1 MDRKILIALL
11 AASVLGIVS
20 YAQAGPPTPSVEVTG
35 SVSVDNF
42 PATQNVQ
49 GTVQVGNF
57 PSTQAVTGSVQVT
70 NAPGTALSVTISPGD
85 AGALSHV
92 GQPIS
97 NHVQFDSRSYS
108 PSFPAEIYPAV
119 VNPSN
124 GGGGTFTLGEG
135 QCLVITEVQ
144 IHYFDAEP
152 VNGQVSFWL
161 GLGKG
166 GLGLPVPHRQVFDM
180 PNADGAGQISKT
192 YPSGLVFEGGDPD
205 YNQLALKSFNSI
217 AVYFGATGY
226 VIACD

>member
-1 MDRKILIALL
+1 MERKILRASL

-35 SVSVDNF
+35 SV
-42 PATQNVQ
+42 
-49 GTVQVGNF
+49 
-57 PSTQAVTGSVQVT
+57 QVT
-70 NAPGTALSVTISPGD
+70 NAPGTPLSVTISPGD
-85 AGALSHV
+85 AVALSHA

-124 GGGGTFTLGEG
+124 GGSDTLTLGEG

-144 IHYFDAEP
+144 VHYFGAEP
-152 VNGQVSFWL
+152 VNGAVSFWL
-161 GLGKG
+161 GLGKEE
-166 GLGLPVPHRQVFDM
+166 LELPFPHRQMFDV

-192 YPSGLVFEGGDPD
+192 YPSGLVFKGGDPD
-205 YNQLALKSFNSI
+205 YSQLALKSLNSI

-226 VIACD
+226 LIACD